1 MRVEEFQRHI
11 AALYL
16 EKDRAR
22 GVHGTF
28 LWLMEEVG
36 ELAEAV
42 RRDQREAIEEEL
54 ADVVAWTTSVA
65 NLHGIDLAAALAK
78 KYPATCGRCGALPC
92 ACPEPSS
99 G

>member
-1 MRVEEFQRHI
+1 MKVEEFQRHI

-22 GVHGTF
+22 GAHATF

-42 RRDQREAIEEEL
+42 RRGDRAALEEEL
-54 ADVVAWTTSVA
+54 ADVVAWTVSVA
-65 NLHGIDLAAALAK
+65 NLHGIDLAAALAR
-78 KYPATCGRCGALPC
+78 KYPATCARCGALPC
-92 ACPEPSS
+92 ACPEPQA
-99 G
+99 